1 MRLRGW
7 FFSLLIL
14 IGCMFLFGGLFYEG
28 DFPEEHKKYLDSY
41 GWHIRAMEN
50 GEMINLNDY
59 LPETLQMYKE
69 VGLDLEEYKNKEVKV
84 TRYLLK
90 EKQRKGE
97 NASIFDGNNMY
108 ISIFEVEGIII
119 GGHGHLEDWSPG
131 IFSLEDKERLRSE
144 GILY

>member
-7 FFSLLIL
+7 VMSLILL
-14 IGCMFLFGGLFYEG
+14 IGCMFLFVGLFYKG
-28 DFPEEHKKYLDSY
+28 NFPEEHEKYLESY

-50 GEMINLNDY
+50 EKTINLKDY
-59 LPETLQMYKE
+59 LPETLQMYKQA
-69 VGLDLEEYKNKEVKV
+69 GLDLEEYKNKEVMV
-84 TRYLLK
+84 TGYLLK

-108 ISIFEVEGIII
+108 IFIYEVEGNII
-119 GGHGHLEDWSPG
+119 GGHGHLEGWSPG
-131 IFSLEDKERLRSE
+131 IFSLDDKERLRSE

>member
-1 MRLRGW
+1 MRLRGRL
-7 FFSLLIL
+7 FSLLIL
-14 IGCMFLFGGLFYEG
+14 VGCLFLFGGLFFEG
-28 DFPEEHKKYLDSY
+28 NFPEEHKEYLDSF

-50 GEMINLNDY
+50 ENIINLNDY

-69 VGLDLEEYKNKEVKV
+69 AGLDLEEYKNKEVKV

-108 ISIFEVEGIII
+108 IFIYEVDGNII

-131 IFSLEDKERLRSE
+131 IFSLEDKERLRSD